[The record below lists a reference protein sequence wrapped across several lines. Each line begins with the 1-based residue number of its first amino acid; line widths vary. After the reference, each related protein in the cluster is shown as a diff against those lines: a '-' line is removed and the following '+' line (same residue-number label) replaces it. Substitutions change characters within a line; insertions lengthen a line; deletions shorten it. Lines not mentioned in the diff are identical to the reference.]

1 MPSHRA
7 DHAVLPALRRRPRGR
22 TQVNTYQEGREL
34 MAAEFCGRCGAPLAP
49 GAAFCGFCRTP
60 VAPVSVASYQ
70 QYAYPYPYA
79 QPQAPRIGGARTTQI
94 SVAVGLVVILLI
106 VAIAAAFLAY
116 RAVSGSHPTCTANCS
131 PRLIT
136 PLPAAATYHSTAFK
150 FDVDYSETWTIRS
163 QDANGITLGTKLGLV
178 SVLGMKAGPSSDQ

>member
-34 MAAEFCGRCGAPLAP
+34 MAAEFCARCGAPLAP
-49 GAAFCGFCRTP
+49 GAAFCGVCRTP

-79 QPQAPRIGGARTTQI
+79 QPQAPRIGGARSTQI
-94 SVAVGLVVILLI
+94 AVAAGLVVILVI
-106 VAIAAAFLAY
+106 VAIGV
-116 RAVSGSHPTCTANCS
+116 RSEERRVGKGCTG
-131 PRLIT
+131 
-136 PLPAAATYHSTAFK
+136 
-150 FDVDYSETWTIRS
+150 
-163 QDANGITLGTKLGLV
+163 Q
-178 SVLGMKAGPSSDQ
+178 